1 MVAISLALEVL
12 YPAAISLSDFI
23 VTDSGSGPAITYWNE
38 AALGPKPTPE
48 QLAAVTPEQVNAARL
63 AKLRDAAKQFQ
74 DDQQAQN
81 VALRV
86 TVKLL
91 VDELNIL
98 RQWITEFKAA
108 TAAASSLANL
118 KTGVAALPNVPQRTY
133 TQAKTAINNLIDGE

>member
-1 MVAISLALEVL
+1 MVSGAIEYLFPTAVVAVD
-12 YPAAISLSDFI
+12 YAIANDERGLVI
-23 VTDSGSGPAITYWNE
+23 VYWNE
-38 AALGPKPTPE
+38 ATLGPQPTAE
-48 QLAAVTPEQVNAARL
+48 QLAAVAQEQVNAARL
-63 AKLRDAAKQFQ
+63 AKLRAVAKQFQ

-81 VALRV
+81 IALRV

>member
-1 MVAISLALEVL
+1 MLPANTATILESMGFTLGKDFVATKHYEGLEL
-12 YPAAISLSDFI
+12 EWLSDTPRP
-23 VTDSGSGPAITYWNE
+23 TD
-38 AALGPKPTPE
+38 E
-48 QLAAVTPEQVNAARL
+48 QIAAVTQEQINAARL
-63 AKLRDAAKQFQ
+63 TKLRDAAKQFQ

-98 RQWITEFKAA
+98 RQWITDFKAA

-133 TQAKTAINNLIDGE
+133 QQAKTAINNLIDGE